1 MRGFMGYMLIG
12 GLAVT
17 AMGLVT
23 VAGLGLAV
31 GARPMPERGAVIQHV
46 DRTHKGDRLDLRTRL
61 GTRPAYKEKAV
72 VLVGCEPTFSPLV
85 SPDSP
90 KIPGRCIS

>member
-1 MRGFMGYMLIG
+1 MRGFVGYMLIG
-12 GLAVT
+12 VLAVT

-23 VAGLGLAV
+23 IAGLGLAI

-46 DRTHKGDRLDLRTRL
+46 DRTHKGDRLDLHARF
-61 GTRPAYKEKAV
+61 GERPAPKDIAV
-72 VLVGCEPTFSPLV
+72 PVGCEPAFSPLV

-90 KIPGRCIS
+90 KITGRCIS